1 MAAER
6 LSREVVIPV
15 AVAALAVAA
24 MAVDHLLGDDP
35 GLEDPPAFLIAS
47 LLSLMLTGLLFGFL
61 VPRTKAAPEAPERAA
76 ALGLACSVL
85 AVVMLPLAL
94 WLGLPFPLAGAGVAL
109 GLFGRA
115 GRRRRLA
122 IASVAVGMAVLVLA
136 TGAYTFLA
144 VDKL

>member
-1 MAAER
+1 M
-6 LSREVVIPV
+6 VIAV

-47 LLSLMLTGLLFGFL
+47 LLSLMLTGLLFGVL
-61 VPRTKAAPEAPERAA
+61 VPRTRAAPEAPERAA
-76 ALGLACSVL
+76 ARGLACSIL
-85 AVVMLPLAL
+85 AVVTLPLAL

-115 GRRRRLA
+115 GRRRHLA
-122 IASVAVGMAVLVLA
+122 IAAVAVGTAVLVLA
-136 TGAYTFLA
+136 TGAYTYLA

>member
-1 MAAER
+1 M
-6 LSREVVIPV
+6 VIAV

-47 LLSLMLTGLLFGFL
+47 LLSLMLTGLLFGVL
-61 VPRTKAAPEAPERAA
+61 VPRTRAAPEAPERAA
-76 ALGLACSVL
+76 ARGLACSIL
-85 AVVMLPLAL
+85 AVVTLPLAL

-109 GLFGRA
+109 GLLGRT

-122 IASVAVGMAVLVLA
+122 IASVAVGTAVLVLA
-136 TGAYTFLA
+136 TGAYTYLA